1 MLSLHDSLPI
11 GCRGLYCGKAKAAS
25 PSEDEGLVRAK
36 REPRNPAAST
46 SLGIAPRLRSGIR
59 FPLKLAFY
67 LRQLPAVSSPAYAR
81 TRAAP
86 YSTQPNCRGV
96 FGISAAACRSPATPA
111 FWWDGRRIGKSGVRK
126 VE

>member
-86 YSTQPNCRGV
+86 YSTQRSEERRVGKACV
-96 FGISAAACRSPATPA
+96 STCRSRWSPYH
-111 FWWDGRRIGKSGVRK
+111 
-126 VE
+126 